1 MARTFCED
9 ALECVPGP
17 HGVGS
22 GKARGSE
29 VWDVANRPTRGAT
42 TKGHEETPL
51 NPFRTSRPEFAPLR
65 VSCASSRLTVLMGPG
80 APKNRTRRPPWCS
93 RARPP
98 RIRSKDARPKAVP
111 NLPEFIADF
120 ADGADD
126 EMRSTPPR
134 TFRPFC
140 SDSPRRVLSF
150 PAANLLDGR
159 DNAQKARRQEAY
171 LGWPPP
177 PVRWGSGPWGCSGR
191 APERAV
197 TSVKRTTDGRASR
210 V

>member
-1 MARTFCED
+1 MKRTLCED

-17 HGVGS
+17 HGVRS

-42 TKGHEETPL
+42 TNGHEETPI

-65 VSCASSRLTVLMGPG
+65 VSWASSRLTVLMG
-80 APKNRTRRPPWCS
+80 ARALKNPTRRLPWCS
-93 RARPP
+93 RGRPP
-98 RIRSKDARPKAVP
+98 RILSKDARPKAVP
-111 NLPEFIADF
+111 NLPEFTADF

-126 EMRSTPPR
+126 EMRPTPSR

-140 SDSPRRVLSF
+140 SGYTRRVLSF
-150 PAANLLDGR
+150 FAANLLDGC
-159 DNAQKARRQEAY
+159 DNAQKTRRQEAS
-171 LGWPPP
+171 LVWPRLLA
-177 PVRWGSGPWGCSGR
+177 RWCSGPWGCSGR

-197 TSVKRTTDGRASR
+197 TSVKRSTDGRARR